1 MSRRRPAGPVSSTP
15 GVRETYAPGSTTGVP
30 GRLYVVAVP
39 IGDPDDLS
47 IRALRTLCAVDIIAS
62 EDPEATHRLLAHH
75 RAEAEGTAQE
85 HQPSITSYGHDNRD
99 DKTAVLISRLL
110 EGQSVALV
118 VDRGTPGVYD
128 PGAYLVAAAHAHTI
142 PVVSIPGPSALTAAL
157 SVSGLNGD
165 QVEFVGTVPS
175 TRASRLSLLRKLAR
189 SLSTTVLFG
198 IRRGHLRELA
208 ALFGPRAVCLCRNL
222 GSAQEQVIRTKA
234 SALPDHVTAS
244 RADNAEL
251 WTLVLAGRPVHRRR
265 NPRSTQKAS
274 PNSKAGWPPTCAD

>member
-1 MSRRRPAGPVSSTP
+1 MSRRRPAGQVSGAHDVRHTHAPGATIGTP
-15 GVRETYAPGSTTGVP
+15 GK
-30 GRLYVVAVP
+30 LYVVAVP

-47 IRALRTLCAVDIIAS
+47 IRALRTLRAVDIIAS
-62 EDPEATHRLLAHH
+62 EDPEETHRLLAHH
-75 RAEAEGTAQE
+75 RTQVDDTTQE

-99 DKTAVLISRLL
+99 DKTAVLISCLL

-128 PGAYLVAAAHAHTI
+128 PGAYLVAAAHARTI
-142 PVVSIPGPSALTAAL
+142 PVSSIPGPSALTAAL

-175 TRASRLSLLRKLAR
+175 TRVSRLSLLRRLAR
-189 SLSTTVLFG
+189 SPSTTVLFG

-222 GSAQEQVIRTKA
+222 GSAQERVIRTKA
-234 SALPDHVTAS
+234 SALADHVTAS
-244 RADNAEL
+244 RTDNAEL

-265 NPRSTQKAS
+265 KPRSTHKTAR
-274 PNSKAGWPPTCAD
+274 NK